1 MEFTLKDQI
10 FNFFIFLLF
19 GVILSIFL
27 DLLKILEF
35 AIIGRN
41 EVTDHNI
48 RDILFFIISSLF
60 SYLLILALNNG
71 EISAY
76 IFFAEFFGH
85 LVWRNTL
92 SKKFVKFLE
101 MIVQKFK
108 NPILSIIKFLE
119 KKVEILSLLF
129 KNKIKKV
136 YKRVYKTKFN
146 FSDFKNFFRKNQK
159 SLNKN
164 LNN

>member
-27 DLLKILEF
+27 DFLKILEF
-35 AIIGRN
+35 IFVGKN
-41 EVTDHNI
+41 KGTSHNI
-48 RDILFFIISSLF
+48 RDILFFVISSLF

-76 IFFAEFFGH
+76 IFFAEFFGY

-101 MIVQKFK
+101 MTVQKFK

-136 YKRVYKTKFN
+136 YKRVYKIKFN

>member
-10 FNFFIFLLF
+10 FNFFVFLFF

-41 EVTDHNI
+41 KVTDHNI
-48 RDILFFIISSLF
+48 RDILFFVISSLF

-119 KKVEILSLLF
+119 KKAKSSSSFF

>member
-1 MEFTLKDQI
+1 MT
-10 FNFFIFLLF
+10 
-19 GVILSIFL
+19 
-27 DLLKILEF
+27 
-35 AIIGRN
+35 
-41 EVTDHNI
+41 
-48 RDILFFIISSLF
+48 
-60 SYLLILALNNG
+60 
-71 EISAY
+71 
-76 IFFAEFFGH
+76 
-85 LVWRNTL
+85 
-92 SKKFVKFLE
+92 
-101 MIVQKFK
+101 VQKFK

-129 KNKIKKV
+129 KNKVKKV

>member
-10 FNFFIFLLF
+10 FNFFVFLFF

-76 IFFAEFFGH
+76 IFFAEFFGY
-85 LVWRNTL
+85 LVWHNTL

-101 MIVQKFK
+101 MTVQKFK
-108 NPILSIIKFLE
+108 KPVLYIIKFLE
-119 KKVEILSLLF
+119 KKAKILSLLF

-136 YKRVYKTKFN
+136 YKRAYNTKFN
-146 FSDFKNFFRKNQK
+146 FSYLKNFFRKNQK

>member
-41 EVTDHNI
+41 KVTDHNI
-48 RDILFFIISSLF
+48 RDILFFVISSLF